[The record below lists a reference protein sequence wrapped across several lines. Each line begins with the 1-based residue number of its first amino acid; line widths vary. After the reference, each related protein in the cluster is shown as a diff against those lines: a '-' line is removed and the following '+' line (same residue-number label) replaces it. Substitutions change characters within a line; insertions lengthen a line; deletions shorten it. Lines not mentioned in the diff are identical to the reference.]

1 MIRFDNIHFSYS
13 GKPVLTGASAA
24 LPNQAK
30 VALVGPNGAGKSTL
44 LKLID
49 GTLHAAQGDLEVPSR
64 VRLKRL
70 EQSIPDPSLTV
81 LDVVIRAHDELY
93 KLRRLV
99 EDHSQDP
106 DVLAD
111 AHSRLYELGDG
122 AADAK
127 AASILSGLGFSTSD
141 LSRPIG
147 DFSGGWQ
154 MRASLAGILF
164 AEPDYMLLDEPTN
177 YLDLEGALWLE
188 NHLASYPRGWVLISH
203 DRDMLSTAPSHILHM
218 SGGKTTLYTGQYE
231 RFLAQWSA
239 RKAQTEKEAAKLA
252 AKKAHMEKFVE
263 RFRAKASKAKQ
274 AQSRL
279 KALEKLGSVET
290 FNEDGTV
297 EFTLPQI
304 APLPPPII
312 TLEGASAG
320 YEPGKPVIKDMS
332 LRIDQDDRIALLG
345 PNGRGKSTFAKLLS
359 GQLSAMGGSVR
370 RASKLKIGFFTQH
383 QVDVLD
389 SEASPLTLLAR
400 HLPDLPPAKLRA
412 RLAQFGFDADMAER
426 PSGTLSG
433 GQRARL
439 LFAIICADNPQMLI
453 LDEPTNHLDIASRE
467 HLARAISAY
476 EGAVLIISHD
486 RSLVDMCADRLWVVE
501 DQTVK
506 RFDDSLDAYR
516 KKVLQ
521 GDTAQKADKSQLS
534 ASERKAQRKEAAQR
548 RKSLAPLRIAVKET
562 ERAMEALSLKTEQ
575 LRTKLADP
583 ALYDSADQSKAIA
596 LQKDL
601 GTLETQ
607 LAQAEEAWMAATER
621 YEAAMAEAEAA

>member
-1 MIRFDNIHFSYS
+1 MIRFDDIHFSYS

-24 LPNQAK
+24 LPAQAK

-49 GTLHAAQGDLEVPSR
+49 GTLQASQGDLDVPAR

-70 EQSIPDPSLTV
+70 EQSIPDPSLSV

-93 KLRRLV
+93 GLRQFV
-99 EDHSQDP
+99 EDHSRDP
-106 DVLAD
+106 AELAD
-111 AHSRLYELGDG
+111 AHSRLYELGD
-122 AADAK
+122 ASADAK
-127 AASILSGLGFSTSD
+127 AASILNGLGFSASD
-141 LSRPIG
+141 LTRPIS

-203 DRDMLSTAPSHILHM
+203 DRDMLSTTPTHILHM
-218 SGGKTTLYTGQYE
+218 TGGKTTLYTGQYE
-231 RFLAQWSA
+231 RFVEQWAA
-239 RKAQTEKEAAKLA
+239 RKAQSDKAAAKLA

-274 AQSRL
+274 AQSRV
-279 KALEKLGSVET
+279 KALEKLGTVET
-290 FNEDGTV
+290 YSEDGTS
-297 EFTLPQI
+297 EFSLPDI
-304 APLPPPII
+304 SPLPPPII
-312 TLEGASAG
+312 TLEQASAG
-320 YEPGKPVIKDMS
+320 YVPSQPVIKGLNM
-332 LRIDQDDRIALLG
+332 RIDQDDRIALLG
-345 PNGRGKSTFAKLLS
+345 PNGRGKSTFAKLLA
-359 GQLSAMGGSVR
+359 GQLQAMDGTVR

-389 SEASPLTLLAR
+389 GEETPLTLIAR
-400 HLPDLPPAKLRA
+400 ALPKVPPTKLRA
-412 RLAQFGFDADMAER
+412 RLAQFGFDADMADR
-426 PSGTLSG
+426 PSSTLSG

-467 HLARAISAY
+467 HLARAIGAY

-486 RSLVDMCADRLWVVE
+486 RSLIDLCADRLWVVE

-506 RFDDSLDAYR
+506 RFDDSLEAYR
-516 KKVLQ
+516 RKVLQ
-521 GDTAQKADKSQLS
+521 GDSSTKSDKSALS
-534 ASERKAQRKEAAQR
+534 AGERKAQRKQAAQR
-548 RKSLAPLRIAVKET
+548 RKSLAPLRMAVSDTEKTMDRIARQAE
-562 ERAMEALSLKTEQ
+562 AMRNT
-575 LRTKLADP
+575 LADP
-583 ALYDSADQSKAIA
+583 ALYTAADQSKAIA
-596 LQKDL
+596 LQKELGDL
-601 GTLETQ
+601 ESQ

-621 YEAAMAEAEAA
+621 YEAAMAEMEAA